1 MDPEEAAQEEEG
13 EQEAAPG
20 GEEHKKQLESSRM
33 IGTVESKKLMSDGP
47 ASISHGGT
55 SRSFAKSQLLQR
67 VSEISEI
74 QKKIKWEEMLSLYY
88 GEGIQQFNMMRNLR
102 QNVFK
107 SLNDMQR
114 QFINYLGRRNDMQ
127 KKLNEFCES
136 YNRFSNEFPEL
147 LENEETKQEL
157 QNRID
162 ILSQQLWEQI
172 KVRKDESFN
181 ERKNQM
187 EGGWVQIEMANV
199 CSYIGKLIENEY
211 ARLATIS
218 AIVTG
223 VFINEPIDL
232 QELIKRLVERGTD
245 SYVSAKG
252 TGSLGTSPVLF
263 DVTSLVL
270 QKVEGLFNEQFVL
283 GLEKMVLDVL
293 ITERENFTMR
303 VNTLY
308 SWAILILDEIQQQAN
323 RVFDVLD
330 DWIVIAVKK
339 ENRACQEAVQEISK
353 AISRE
358 ERTMDSVILGD
369 IDLMGTISQI
379 EFEEGPPLYMTD
391 IRNSQV
397 SLETRFE
404 LSSLR
409 SLYK

>member
-1 MDPEEAAQEEEG
+1 
-13 EQEAAPG
+13 
-20 GEEHKKQLESSRM
+20 
-33 IGTVESKKLMSDGP
+33 
-47 ASISHGGT
+47 
-55 SRSFAKSQLLQR
+55 
-67 VSEISEI
+67 
-74 QKKIKWEEMLSLYY
+74 
-88 GEGIQQFNMMRNLR
+88 
-102 QNVFK
+102 
-107 SLNDMQR
+107 
-114 QFINYLGRRNDMQ
+114 MQ

-157 QNRID
+157 HNRID

-187 EGGWVQIEMANV
+187 EGGWVQVEMANV

-245 SYVSAKG
+245 SYVAAKEA
-252 TGSLGTSPVLF
+252 GSLGKSPVLF

-308 SWAILILDEIQQQAN
+308 SWAILILDEIQ
-323 RVFDVLD
+323 
-330 DWIVIAVKK
+330 
-339 ENRACQEAVQEISK
+339 
-353 AISRE
+353 
-358 ERTMDSVILGD
+358 
-369 IDLMGTISQI
+369 
-379 EFEEGPPLYMTD
+379 
-391 IRNSQV
+391 
-397 SLETRFE
+397 
-404 LSSLR
+404 
-409 SLYK
+409 